1 MTRDW
6 VLYIRRAQSL
16 LFALLFGISSYAQQ
30 NWVFATDD
38 IRSLRLIVDE
48 DPLLPPVILLN
59 GRQQLELS
67 FDYMSH
73 EPQRLVYHIFHC
85 DYRWRHDGGESLF
98 ESDYLT
104 GNNGQPIEQ
113 YETSFN
119 TTQNYTHYSL
129 VLPGEDVR
137 WLLSGNY
144 CIEVFRE
151 DDYEGENSTA
161 PLLRAEFC
169 VVELGMHVSARVS
182 ANTDIDF
189 NRAHQ
194 QVSYDVGFGSLRVV
208 NPERELHTVVMQ
220 NRRSDNA
227 VVDLQPNLRN
237 ATGIGYSHRRE
248 LIFPATNEFHK
259 FETIDMHRPTLNVD
273 HLRWHAPYYHATLY
287 PTRREHNY
295 TYDEDADGGSLLRNA
310 EYGDQHITSE
320 YLWVH
325 FTFRSGKPL
334 PGQPPYVCGQ
344 WTNGAF
350 DPACRMEYA
359 PQAGEYRA
367 AVLLKQGYYDY
378 QLRQPDADGKGSTL
392 LTDGDF
398 YETENEYTIYVYYR
412 AQGER
417 YDRLVGY
424 GRINS
429 KI

>member
-30 NWVFATDD
+30 NRVFATDD

-48 DPLLPPVILLN
+48 DPLQPPVILLN

-169 VVELGMHVSARVS
+169 VVEPGMHVSARVS

-237 ATGIGYSHRRE
+237 AAGIGYSHRRE

-287 PTRREHNY
+287 PTRRERNY

>member
-1 MTRDW
+1 MKRKYMII
-6 VLYIRRAQSL
+6 L
-16 LFALLFGISSYAQQ
+16 ALLFGMATYAQQ
-30 NWVFATDD
+30 NKVYAIDE
-38 IRSLRLIVDE
+38 IRSLRLIVDG
-48 DPLLPPVILLN
+48 DPLLPPVIRLD
-59 GRQQLELS
+59 GRQQMELS
-67 FDYMSH
+67 FDVMTH

-85 DYRWRHDGGESLF
+85 DYQWRHDGSESLF
-98 ESDYLT
+98 ETDYLT
-104 GNNGQPIEQ
+104 GNNGLPIEQ

-129 VLPGEDVR
+129 LLPNEDVR

-144 CIEVFRE
+144 CVEVFRE
-151 DDYEGENSTA
+151 DDYDGENSTD

-169 VVELGMHVSARVS
+169 VVEPGMSIRAQVS

-208 NPERELHTVVMQ
+208 NPEREVHTVVMQ
-220 NRRSDNA
+220 NRRTDNA
-227 VVDLQPNLRN
+227 VVDLQPNQRN
-237 ATGIGYSHRRE
+237 AAGMSYSHRSE

-273 HLRWHAPYYHATLY
+273 NLRWHDPYYHATLF

-295 TYDEDADGGSLLRNA
+295 TYDRDADGGSVLRNA
-310 EYGDQHITSE
+310 EYADQHITSE

-325 FTFRSGKPL
+325 FTFHSKQPL
-334 PGQPPYVCGQ
+334 PGQAPYVCGQ
-344 WTNGAF
+344 WTNGEW
-350 DPACRMEYA
+350 DPACRMQYDA
-359 PQAGEYRA
+359 LAGEYRA

-378 QLRQPDADGKGSTL
+378 QLRQPDANGKGSTL

-424 GRINS
+424 SRINS

>member
-30 NWVFATDD
+30 NRVFATDD

-48 DPLLPPVILLN
+48 DPLQPPVILLN

-424 GRINS
+424 SRINS

>member
-1 MTRDW
+1 MS
-6 VLYIRRAQSL
+6 IRRAQSL
-16 LFALLFGISSYAQQ
+16 FFALLPGIVSHAQQ
-30 NWVFATDD
+30 NQVYATDE

-48 DPLLPPVILLN
+48 DPLLPPVIFLN
-59 GRQQLELS
+59 GRQQIELS
-67 FDYMSH
+67 FDVMSH

-85 DYRWRHDGGESLF
+85 DYRWQHNGSESLF

-104 GNNGQPIEQ
+104 GNNGLPIDQ

-129 VLPGEDVR
+129 LLPNEDVR

-144 CIEVFRE
+144 CVEVFYE
-151 DDYEGENSTA
+151 DDYQGEDSTD

-169 VVELGMHVSARVS
+169 VVEPGMNVRAQVS

-189 NRAHQ
+189 NSTHQ
-194 QVSYDVGFGSLRVV
+194 QVSYDVGFGQLRVV
-208 NPERELHTVVMQ
+208 NPEREVHTVVMQ

-237 ATGIGYSHRRE
+237 AAGIGYSHRSE

-273 HLRWHAPYYHATLY
+273 NLRWHDPYYHATLY
-287 PTRREHNY
+287 ATRREHNY
-295 TYDEDADGGSLLRNA
+295 TYDQDTNGGSLLRNA
-310 EYGDQHITSE
+310 EYDDAQITSE

-325 FTFRSGKPL
+325 FTFLSKQEL
-334 PGQPPYVCGQ
+334 PGNPPYVCGQ
-344 WTNGAF
+344 WTNGSF
-350 DPACRMEYA
+350 DPACQMQYDA
-359 PQAGEYRA
+359 QAGEYRA
-367 AVLLKQGYYDY
+367 SVLLKQGYYDY
-378 QLRQPDADGKGSTL
+378 QLRQPDANGKGSTR

-424 GRINS
+424 SRINS
-429 KI
+429 KK

>member
-1 MTRDW
+1 MRDW

-16 LFALLFGISSYAQQ
+16 FFALLLGMATYAQQ
-30 NWVFATDD
+30 NLVFATDE
-38 IRSLRLIVDE
+38 IRSLRLVVDE
-48 DPLLPPVILLN
+48 DPLLPPVIFLN

-67 FDYMSH
+67 FDVMTH

-85 DYRWRHDGGESLF
+85 DYKWQHNGSESLF

-104 GNNGQPIEQ
+104 GNNGQPIDQ

-129 VLPGEDVR
+129 VLPNEDVR

-144 CIEVFRE
+144 CVEVFYE
-151 DDYEGENSTA
+151 DDYQGENSTD

-169 VVELGMHVSARVS
+169 VVEPGMNVRAQVS

-189 NRAHQ
+189 NSTHQ
-194 QVSYDVGFGSLRVV
+194 QVSYDVGFGRLRVV
-208 NPERELHTVVMQ
+208 NPEREIHTVVMQ

-237 ATGIGYSHRRE
+237 AAGIGYSHRSE

-273 HLRWHAPYYHATLY
+273 NLRWHAPYYHATLY
-287 PTRREHNY
+287 ATRREHNY
-295 TYDEDADGGSLLRNA
+295 TYDQDTNGGSLLRNA
-310 EYGDQHITSE
+310 EYDYAQITSE

-325 FTFRSGKPL
+325 FTFLSKQEL
-334 PGQPPYVCGQ
+334 PGNPPYVCGQ

-350 DPACRMEYA
+350 DPACQMQYDA
-359 PQAGEYRA
+359 LAGEYRA
-367 AVLLKQGYYDY
+367 SVLLKQGYYDY
-378 QLRQPDADGKGSTL
+378 QLRQPDANGKGSTRL
-392 LTDGDF
+392 ADGDF

-424 GRINS
+424 SRINS
-429 KI
+429 KK